1 MIFRSL
7 SVGSLKQERLI
18 AGDVSSHRRTLDLST
33 RRMRT
38 HRFLMLSSS
47 FQISAPV
54 LVIILSSGKSD
65 GSSVT
70 IYHVPLNR

>member
-7 SVGSLKQERLI
+7 SVGSLQQTNI
-18 AGDVSSHRRTLDLST
+18 DAGIVSSHCQPSDIGTQH
-33 RRMRT
+33 MRT